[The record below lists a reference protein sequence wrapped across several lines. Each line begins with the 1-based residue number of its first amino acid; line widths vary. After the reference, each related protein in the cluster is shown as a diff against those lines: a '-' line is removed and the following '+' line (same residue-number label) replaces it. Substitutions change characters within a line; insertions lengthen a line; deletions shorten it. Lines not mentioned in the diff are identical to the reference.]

1 MTYEKTYEEALER
14 AKKIYN
20 RGYYIIG
27 DLERIF
33 PELKESEDEC
43 IEKIKKDIISYL
55 NNRKIDSIPE
65 SNATE
70 KWIDWIKKQ
79 KPIINKEDE
88 EVRQYLIRT
97 MKQNDINVPMVQKA
111 LAWLE
116 KQGEQKEIN
125 LIEILKHYPRE
136 TELYSPLYGK
146 LWLAKVD
153 EKNEIITCYKYP
165 LNKGCTRAILEQ
177 EETVSFYSNGTTGLP
192 DFNISK
198 DCMLFLYD
206 IEKQGEKNPT
216 DKVEPKFQEGDW
228 VVNKLGG
235 IWHIDSSNNKNYKVT
250 DINGNHKC
258 FPIDIQDRMRLWT
271 IQDAKDGDVLATS
284 AGAFIY
290 NGNDGGGSC
299 PGSHCGISTL
309 GRFKTGAEYHWTG
322 KPVFP
327 ATKEQ
332 RDLLFQ
338 KMIETGYE
346 WDAEKKELKIDY
358 PDNLPKDNWELIHGF
373 VKKFGRIPK
382 DVDELNVLVEYVLK
396 RQKPTEWSEEDE
408 CCMTEC
414 INAIATKDGWSFEE
428 KRKAKHWL
436 ESLKQR
442 I

>member
-1 MTYEKTYEEALER
+1 MDYKEKVIALLKSQELS
-14 AKKIYN
+14 KEQKEK
-20 RGYYIIG
+20 
-27 DLERIF
+27 LENIF
-33 PELKESEDEC
+33 PELKESEDE
-43 IEKIKKDIISYL
+43 KI
-55 NNRKIDSIPE
+55 RKELIDYHRSMAAQADDYVHE
-65 SNATE
+65 A
-70 KWIDWIKKQ
+70 WI
-79 KPIINKEDE
+79 
-88 EVRQYLIRT
+88 
-97 MKQNDINVPMVQKA
+97 
-111 LAWLE
+111 AWLE
-116 KQGEQKEIN
+116 KQDEQKEIN
-125 LIEILKHYPRE
+125 LVEILKHYPRE

-206 IEKQGEKNPT
+206 IEKQGEKNPI
-216 DKVEPKFQEGDW
+216 DKVEPKFHEGDW

-396 RQKPTEWSEEDE
+396 RQKPAWSKED
-408 CCMTEC
+408 
-414 INAIATKDGWSFEE
+414 
-428 KRKAKHWL
+428 
-436 ESLKQR
+436 KQKYKELV
-442 I
+442 